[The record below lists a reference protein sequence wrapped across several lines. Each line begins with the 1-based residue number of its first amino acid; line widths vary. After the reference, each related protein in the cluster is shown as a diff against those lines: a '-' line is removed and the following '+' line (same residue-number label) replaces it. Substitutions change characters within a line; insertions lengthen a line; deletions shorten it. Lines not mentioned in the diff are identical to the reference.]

1 MHAMDVSEQT
11 TWVEKTRLLLFP
23 MADRLATEMHD
34 SNYQR
39 LPIPHTFKPQLSFRE
54 ASVAVFAAF
63 SRIFFGSLLFA
74 VWGSYSLAAVLAIR
88 SNALRVAVAL
98 PLIALFLLLFG
109 LLMLAIAKMMRALWP
124 KRHLT

>member
-1 MHAMDVSEQT
+1 MSIAGQG
-11 TWVEKTRLLLFP
+11 TWVDRTRLLLFP
-23 MADRLATEMHD
+23 MADRLATEMDD

-39 LPIPHTFKPQLSFRE
+39 LPIPHTFKPRLSFRE

-74 VWGSYSLAAVLAIR
+74 IWGSYSLAAILAIR
-88 SNALRVAVAL
+88 SNVLRVALAL